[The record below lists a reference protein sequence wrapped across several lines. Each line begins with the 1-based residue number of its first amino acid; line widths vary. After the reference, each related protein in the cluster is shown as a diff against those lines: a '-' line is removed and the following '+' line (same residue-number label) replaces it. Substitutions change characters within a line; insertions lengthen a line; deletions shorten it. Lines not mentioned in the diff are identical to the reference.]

1 MPNQSIKRLD
11 PKHLATKHAAEVSRH
26 RLSYFVQVDI
36 PSQFFLHRG
45 HRPSRNSAGHDQV
58 EVAEIRIHIQS
69 ETMRSNRARN
79 VHADGGDLCLGAC
92 VVAGL
97 GPALI
102 GSKTPSPPVRF
113 CPHSPTTRD
122 S

>member
-45 HRPSRNSAGHDQV
+45 HRPGRNSAGHDQV

-79 VHADGGDLCLGAC
+79 VHADGGDLSLGAC

-97 GPALI
+97 RPAPVRAEDP
-102 GSKTPSPPVRF
+102 TPPRGGLSPP
-113 CPHSPTTRD
+113 P
-122 S
+122 